1 MIRGR
6 RLPLQS
12 SRNSWAPWF
21 FTASAGLQAVTDALL
36 HPVIFFPSLVFLIGG
51 TRMQMASFLVASV
64 VAWSAAPLVLTLI
77 RGFTQSLRAVTWIAL
92 LVRLLAIGTIGWVGL
107 NVTELTADRLLALLV
122 SAWIVYQAAGALT
135 SQSAAPAQMNLLAR
149 GGRLRHL
156 RWRHLV
162 GALVT
167 FGTGWIVYRLFEG
180 NTSLATDLR
189 GVLVLATLG
198 TIGASWFVALMLFGR
213 TSISPGVDGSVLWHG
228 MTSALR
234 NAAVRRLMLY
244 RLLLASVAAFDP
256 FLIVFGFTNIGVD
269 IYLIGVAFA
278 AWATGQVVGSWMWPW
293 VVNRV
298 GARMVFQLAAL
309 CRLALLVWVVA
320 IPSFVTTT
328 AFTDRFTESRDP
340 WLGFGIGFV
349 LLGLATAAGSAA
361 NAPYLMRVANPTDLP
376 ATGLVTNLGA
386 VIGGFLPL
394 AVAWSLDRYDDE
406 RVFWVGIGLGV
417 VALLGSGLL
426 MNAGTRVRSHGG
438 AWRRASQTRTV

>member
-6 RLPLQS
+6 RPTLQS

-21 FTASAGLQAVTDALL
+21 FTASAGLQTVTDALL
-36 HPVIFFPSLVFLIGG
+36 HPVIFFPALVYLIGG
-51 TRMQMASFLVASV
+51 TSTQMATFLVASV

-107 NVTELTADRLLALLV
+107 NVTDLTADRMLALLV

-135 SQSAAPAQMNLLAR
+135 SQSAAPAELNLLAR

-162 GALVT
+162 AALVT
-167 FGTGWIVYRLFEG
+167 LGAAWLVFRLFEG
-180 NTSLATDLR
+180 STTLATDLR
-189 GVLVLATLG
+189 GVLVLSALGTLG
-198 TIGASWFVALMLFGR
+198 ATWFMALMLFGR
-213 TSISPGVDGSVLWHG
+213 ASISPGVDGSALWQG
-228 MTSALR
+228 MRSALR

-256 FLIVFGFTNIGVD
+256 FLIVFGFTTIGVD

-278 AWATGQVVGSWMWPW
+278 AWAVGQVIGSWLWPW

-309 CRLALLVWVVA
+309 CRLALLVWIVA
-320 IPSFVTTT
+320 IPSLVTTS
-328 AFTDRFTESRDP
+328 AFTDRFTASRDP
-340 WLGFGIGFV
+340 WLGFGLGFV

-361 NAPYLMRVANPTDLP
+361 NAPYLMRIATTSDLA

-386 VIGGFLPL
+386 VAGGFLPL

-438 AWRRASQTRTV
+438 AWRQSSQTRTV